1 MSATCIGTTTAGP
14 FFGMPSTNDAFIS
27 IEISARNQQET
38 NELITFNG
46 NCVKSFSNPSLLF
59 SISGFTSNVGTGNI
73 FSNIFST
80 SSFASDKPY
89 FLDLANNYNGWLLFF
104 EKTIVRIFYEAEN
117 ETTKFLNW
125 EYKASAEEV
134 REVFISKGFTS
145 AIVTKLGEG
154 LWAVSGVPDN
164 FKPFPEIQNY
174 PISTEV
180 SENMGAISIMA
191 TKRSVLIKIT
201 EISESLV
208 NDDFMRF
215 ELLGTWNEEA
225 FGIADKNLQDKKIRP
240 SPIEYL

>member
-1 MSATCIGTTTAGP
+1 MSATCIGTTTTAGP

-27 IEISARNQQET
+27 IEISATNQQET

-59 SISGFTSNVGTGNI
+59 SISGFTSNAGMR
-73 FSNIFST
+73 NIFST
-80 SSFASDKPY
+80 SSFASDEPY

-104 EKTIVRIFYEAEN
+104 DKTAVKIFYEAEN
-117 ETTKFLNW
+117 ETTKFLEW
-125 EYKASAEEV
+125 EYKASAERV
-134 REVFISKGFTS
+134 REVFISKGFAS
-145 AIVTKLGEG
+145 AIVTKPGEG
-154 LWAVSGVPDN
+154 RWAVSNVPSG
-164 FKPFPEIQNY
+164 FKPFPEIENY
-174 PISTEV
+174 PISTKITED
-180 SENMGAISIMA
+180 MGTISIMA
-191 TKRSVLIKIT
+191 TKRSVLVKIT

-225 FGIADKNLQDKKIRP
+225 IGIKDKNLQDKKIRP